1 MIVKV
6 GKNETYEVN
15 FNHNTADKVGAVV
28 IRKNDRFLT
37 VGNATCGA
45 KESYCKDCS
54 RKKALANAFKNV
66 GLATIPKELRWQ
78 FWETYR
84 VTLVDPNHKDAEGK
98 VIPKWPQS
106 PLKRGTKEM
115 EESKMRAELKKLTS
129 DVRTMRN
136 QVETMSKSETKKE
149 FSRVVAKG
157 NAAYAKVKASKK

>member
-106 PLKRGTKEM
+106 PLKRGTKEIVA
-115 EESKMRAELKKLTS
+115 SQ
-129 DVRTMRN
+129 VR
-136 QVETMSKSETKKE
+136 KETKKE

-157 NAAYAKVKASKK
+157 NAAYAKAKVNKK

>member
-1 MIVKV
+1 MIVTI
-6 GKNETYEVN
+6 GRNETYEVN

-98 VIPKWPQS
+98 IIPKWPQS
-106 PLKRGTKEM
+106 LLKRGTKEIVASQM
-115 EESKMRAELKKLTS
+115 RKETSKELK
-129 DVRTMRN
+129 
-136 QVETMSKSETKKE
+136 
-149 FSRVVAKG
+149 RVVAKG
-157 NAAYAKVKASKK
+157 NAAYAKAKTEVVRKEAQGNVVDFSGGKKR